1 VGIAE
6 QHAVTFAAGLAA
18 EGMTPVCAIYSTFLQ
33 RAFDQIVHDVALQ
46 NLPVVFAI
54 DRGGLVG
61 DDGATHH
68 GALDIASLGAI
79 PNLVLLSPKDT
90 IELRDMT
97 RWALAYKKGPIA
109 LRYPRGSSDVLS
121 ETPAPIVV
129 GKSETLMR
137 GNDLG
142 ILAYGPL
149 AGVALDAARA
159 LRDEH
164 GVSAEVVSARWAK
177 PLDAD
182 AITSLARR
190 TGHLIT
196 LEDGVVRGGFGSA
209 VLELL
214 HENGLGATRR
224 RALVCPITL
233 SSTAR
238 YRLCAVCAAW
248 MHPASFGLP
257 LR

>member
-1 VGIAE
+1 
-6 QHAVTFAAGLAA
+6 
-18 EGMTPVCAIYSTFLQ
+18 
-33 RAFDQIVHDVALQ
+33 
-46 NLPVVFAI
+46 VFAI

-214 HENGLGATRR
+214 HENGLGATRTTC
-224 RALVCPITL
+224 V
-233 SSTAR
+233 
-238 YRLCAVCAAW
+238 
-248 MHPASFGLP
+248 GLP
-257 LR
+257 DHFVEHGAIPTLRGLCGMDAPGIVRTALALIGRAAAATPEPTIAVR